1 MSIRRSVVSTLV
13 GIAALAAAWPAAAQD
28 KPLYDGNLRTDG
40 SWISDINYAESDKRM
55 LSAGTPVKITG
66 YGRQRVNIE
75 VAGGKQSIGNDYSR
89 ELDLAAFAKR

>member
-1 MSIRRSVVSTLV
+1 
-13 GIAALAAAWPAAAQD
+13 
-28 KPLYDGNLRTDG
+28 
-40 SWISDINYAESDKRM
+40 M